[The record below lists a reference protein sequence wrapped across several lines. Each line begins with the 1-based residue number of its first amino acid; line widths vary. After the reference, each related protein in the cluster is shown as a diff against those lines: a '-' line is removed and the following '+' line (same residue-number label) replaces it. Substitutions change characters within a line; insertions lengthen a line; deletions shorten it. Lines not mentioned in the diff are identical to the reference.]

1 MSEIFQC
8 GDQGALVGYLY
19 DECSPEERDAIAS
32 HLVLCVSCATEIS
45 GLTST
50 RRALAAWAP
59 PQIDLGIQITRKADV
74 DVTLP
79 ADNVI
84 SFARPQPASVER
96 TSWWKAPLPAWAQV
110 AAALAI
116 FAAGLSVGFMRD
128 GTRAT
133 GLAQA
138 TTASPI
144 PQATTA
150 STQTVAGP
158 SKADL
163 EQLEQR
169 LRAEMARLAHANT
182 PAATAVPVTAR
193 STDDA
198 IMQRVRAMIDES
210 VHNQNVDFTERIVRQ
225 NAAFEAQRR
234 ADLEAVGARIVTLQG
249 QTGQQL
255 GQLQQGFNILANRV
269 SLQK

>member
-19 DECSPEERDAIAS
+19 DECAPEERDAIAS
-32 HLVLCVSCATEIS
+32 HLVRCVSCAAEIS

-79 ADNVI
+79 AGAALPANSVI
-84 SFARPQPASVER
+84 SFARPQPAPIER

-110 AAALAI
+110 AAAVAI
-116 FAAGLSVGFMRD
+116 FAAGLSVGFMHD
-128 GTRAT
+128 RAPV
-133 GLAQA
+133 
-138 TTASPI
+138 TTAP
-144 PQATTA
+144 
-150 STQTVAGP
+150 QTVASAPAAGP
-158 SKADL
+158 TKEDL
-163 EQLEQR
+163 AQLERR
-169 LRAEMARLAHANT
+169 LRTEMTQLAHTSAPT
-182 PAATAVPVTAR
+182 PVPVTTRPADV
-193 STDDA
+193 TMEQVKA
-198 IMQRVRAMIDES
+198 LIAES
-210 VHNQNVDFTERIVRQ
+210 ERKQNIDFTERAVRQ
-225 NAAFEAQRR
+225 NATFEAQRR
-234 ADLEAVGARIVTLQG
+234 ADLESMSTRIGLVQG
-249 QTGQQL
+249 QAREQL